1 MGAVFGIFVGF
12 YYWLNKILGFTFE
25 KLISNLHFFIFFI
38 GVNTTFFPMHFLGLA
53 GQPRRIVDY
62 PDFFEGWNY
71 IASIGSN
78 LSLVSVLFFF
88 LILFD
93 VFFCGTKVL
102 FLF

>member
-1 MGAVFGIFVGF
+1 MFHDTYYVVGHFHYVLSMGAVFGIFVGF

-62 PDFFEGWNY
+62 PDFFEG
-71 IASIGSN
+71 
-78 LSLVSVLFFF
+78 
-88 LILFD
+88 
-93 VFFCGTKVL
+93 
-102 FLF
+102 